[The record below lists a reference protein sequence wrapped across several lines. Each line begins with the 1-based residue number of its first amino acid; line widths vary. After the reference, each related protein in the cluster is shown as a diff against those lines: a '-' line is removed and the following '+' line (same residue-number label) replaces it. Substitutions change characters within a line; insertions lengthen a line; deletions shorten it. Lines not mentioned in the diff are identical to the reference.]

1 MNPPDNPDAQ
11 QSEEQQLFDQLVE
24 WVKSSTDPKC
34 QAISLQPEDRDRIV
48 NAIKEIA
55 SIPIAQ
61 AEEGARVQFVVKNK
75 YVFNLRPMVVPAVV
89 AILVKA
95 TVIVVPGLDSAL
107 LPVLDALNFAEKA
120 RDVYK
125 KLTDDEVDVF
135 GAVSDLY
142 TAGEICHSVTNPYAH
157 PTADGVKH
165 WFAQKRYQAPQ
176 DIDGILR
183 SLIQKGA
190 LIGHQLAEGQTLY
203 APTFLG
209 KEKKH
214 E

>member
-142 TAGEICHSVTNPYAH
+142 TAGEICHTIFLSGVTSKVVTSCSSVIRVLPFFRRIA
-157 PTADGVKH
+157 AQGV
-165 WFAQKRYQAPQ
+165 
-176 DIDGILR
+176 GT
-183 SLIQKGA
+183 S
-190 LIGHQLAEGQTLY
+190 
-203 APTFLG
+203 
-209 KEKKH
+209 
-214 E
+214 